1 MKPIAIFY
9 EHPDWFKPLF
19 AELERRNIP
28 FVKID
33 AASHCFP
40 IHVTESPYSL
50 IVNRTS
56 PSAYLRGHGE
66 SIFHTHDWLY
76 AMEKLGTPIVN
87 GNKVYSYEIS
97 KTKQLVLL
105 QNLGI
110 AYPKAWSINNAAQAL
125 RATDDLRFPVVVK
138 ANIGG
143 SGAGIVRYDDRAS
156 LEAAVKA
163 GTVQLGIDGTALVQE
178 YSPQRDGHIVRI
190 EVLNGEFLYAIK
202 VYPPKDSFDL
212 CPADACETSS
222 GQQLVRGACAI
233 DAPKRG
239 LRVESCD
246 PDPEMVRA
254 ALKIAEATGMDVG
267 GIEYLVD
274 DRDGKAYIYDI
285 NALSNFVADAPN
297 VVGFDPF
304 VKFVDYL
311 LWRAESGR

>member
-19 AELERRNIP
+19 AELDRRNIP
-28 FVKID
+28 YVKID
-33 AASHCFP
+33 SASHAFP
-40 IHVTESPYSL
+40 IHGSENPYSL
-50 IVNRTS
+50 IFNRTS
-56 PSAYLRGHGE
+56 PSAYLRGHVD
-66 SIFHTHDWLY
+66 SIFYTLDWLH
-76 AMEKLGTPIVN
+76 AMERRGTPIVN
-87 GNKVYSYEIS
+87 SSKVYSYEIS

-105 QNLGI
+105 QDLGI
-110 AYPKAWSINNAAQAL
+110 SYPKAWSINSAAQAVL
-125 RATDDLRFPVVVK
+125 AAKDLRFPIVVK

-143 SGAGIVRYDDRAS
+143 SGAGIVRYDDLAA
-156 LEAAVKA
+156 LEAAVAA

-202 VYPPKDSFDL
+202 VYPPKGSFDL

-222 GQQLVRGACAI
+222 GQQLIRGACAV

-239 LRVESCD
+239 LRVEACD

-254 ALKIAEATGMDVG
+254 ALKIAAATGMDIG

-274 DRDGKAYIYDI
+274 DRDGKAYVYDI

-304 VKFVDYL
+304 VKLVDYL
-311 LWRAESGR
+311 VWRAENGR